1 MGRDSQIRQWAGIK
15 TNGWKYWQSCL
26 TFMITHEAPRN
37 DIAFERF
44 WPDGPM
50 GVLPLTGNRYH
61 IVWTAPHNE
70 AKALQT
76 LDELEFFAKVGVL
89 HRWIPGQT
97 DPRQRA
103 TAVSGAVCFR
113 VSIMCDLAWPW

>member
-1 MGRDSQIRQWAGIK
+1 
-15 TNGWKYWQSCL
+15 
-26 TFMITHEAPRN
+26 
-37 DIAFERF
+37 
-44 WPDGPM
+44 M

-76 LDELEFFAKVGVL
+76 LDELEFLRKLEYL

-103 TAVSGAVCFR
+103 TAVFRCSCFR
-113 VSIMCDLAWPW
+113 VSINVRSRLALVGDCRPPLPSRGGTGAELGHSRTPLPWPR